1 MLTQP
6 FLFRG
11 FFTVFCSSERF
22 FLLILA
28 LAVFVSEAPCAAIS
42 SDEAPTPIVASE
54 NKARRISGP
63 YGTLEYYPVT
73 LEPPESHLW
82 AALYEERSYWNFGP
96 REISVI
102 QSLLSS
108 LGILPETLALI
119 DREGKWDISPRG
131 LELTITDAIVESM
144 RPEDRSALAHWLRLN
159 NPTFF
164 AKSVINLE
172 GGDFGAF
179 ESASVAPETM
189 ALVKQVAFRRNNVL
203 SIMDRAYILNKIADQ
218 NEKKRF
224 IRAALATRGLFVNL
238 ILDETSDLN
247 SIISY
252 WSAQGRNKEIDSFIR
267 GVAATSGV
275 TRLDL
280 VQILPSVPRRYLYG
294 YTSLSDVGPFNTPDC
309 FWAALQF
316 FQRKASPR
324 LIDSTACVQH
334 LEGEFQEV
342 SGPPEFGDIVCM
354 FKKDDNSFLHAY
366 VHIAGDIV
374 FTKNGTSFARPFVL
388 TEKSD
393 MLSVYLDETE
403 HVDRI
408 YRHKISE

>member
-11 FFTVFCSSERF
+11 FFTAFAFSERF
-22 FLLILA
+22 FSLILA
-28 LAVFVSEAPCAAIS
+28 LAVFVLGVPSVAIS
-42 SDEAPTPIVASE
+42 SDETTTPLSTPE
-54 NKARRISGP
+54 NRARRISGP
-63 YGTLEYYPVT
+63 YGTLEYYPIT

-82 AALYEERSYWNFGP
+82 AALYEERAYWNFGP

-108 LGILPETLALI
+108 LGFLPETLALI
-119 DREGKWDISPRG
+119 DSEGKWDISPRG
-131 LELTITDAIVESM
+131 LELTITDAIIESM
-144 RPEDRSALAHWLRLN
+144 RAEDRSALAHWLRLN

-179 ESASVAPETM
+179 ESAGISPETM
-189 ALVKQVAFRRNNVL
+189 ALVKQVTFRRKNVL
-203 SIMDRAYILNKIADQ
+203 SIMDRPYILRKIADHE
-218 NEKKRF
+218 EKKRF

-238 ILDETSDLN
+238 ILDETADLD

-252 WSAQGRNKEIDSFIR
+252 WSARGQNKEIESVIR
-267 GVAATSGV
+267 GVAATTGV

-294 YTSLSDVGPFNTPDC
+294 YTSLSDIGPFNTPDC

-324 LIDSTACVQH
+324 LIDANACVQH
-334 LEGEFQEV
+334 LDGEFQEV